1 MATQKK
7 NSWQSIARLRG
18 RITTPTQATS
28 AYRGAVEWDARFHR
42 ARVFPC
48 SSMLIMRPMR
58 SRGNEVMCVC
68 VCGSECDYVARC
80 CICKRTSCWCL
91 LGLLPSQLS
100 TTLREHGENL
110 CISSLGSARLDCIA
124 PTKTRNAFL
133 NRRAVFKLSMPP
145 SYRSNMTVCSQS
157 FIAICFRIFVVVSL
171 FYF

>member
-68 VCGSECDYVARC
+68 VV
-80 CICKRTSCWCL
+80 
-91 LGLLPSQLS
+91 PSV
-100 TTLREHGENL
+100 TM
-110 CISSLGSARLDCIA
+110 SL
-124 PTKTRNAFL
+124 
-133 NRRAVFKLSMPP
+133 AVVYAKGPAAGAS
-145 SYRSNMTVCSQS
+145 
-157 FIAICFRIFVVVSL
+157 
-171 FYF
+171 